1 MRVPAHIR
9 FTLAEAASMMTVA
22 KPTLE
27 KVGSAIHLVL
37 TEEQRFL
44 PSPRMEAVC
53 SIISVED
60 ADGITVAVLKHPEGK
75 TWATVTSEQ
84 TARSKP
90 NGNLRQVVRIHSG
103 GVTFHDERKPEPV
116 VPRREPPHAAPA
128 GEDRFQRGLK
138 AMDAVLFQSH
148 QGGNLKGYG
157 IQNDSPRPAPDI
169 TFVDGQISLRALA
182 RAFLDA
188 YQPQITISDQ
198 VRVTLAKR
206 AMKLLLR
213 KWRDE
218 GNIEHLAGSPAAPAE
233 EWADNIGDIISIEG
247 TIDIDALAKA
257 AWSVMKEG
265 QGR

>member
-9 FTLAEAASMMTVA
+9 FTLAEMASMMTVA
-22 KPTLE
+22 KPALE

-37 TEEQRFL
+37 TEDQRYL
-44 PSPRMEAVC
+44 PSPGMEAAAA
-53 SIISVED
+53 IISVED

-75 TWATVTSEQ
+75 TFARVTSEQ
-84 TARSKP
+84 TARSSP
-90 NGNLRQVVRIHSG
+90 RTTVSFGPEGLVLTEAPSG
-103 GVTFHDERKPEPV
+103 AEPV
-116 VPRREPPHAAPA
+116 VLRREPPHAAPA
-128 GEDRFQRGLK
+128 GEDRFQRGVK
-138 AMDAVLFQSH
+138 AMNDSLSRLA
-148 QGGNLKGYG
+148 QGGGLKGYG
-157 IQNDSPRPAPDI
+157 CHSDALRPGPDI
-169 TFVDGQISLRALA
+169 TYLDGQISLRALA

-198 VRVTLAKR
+198 VRFGQAKR
-206 AMKLLLR
+206 AMRLLLR

-257 AWSVMKEG
+257 ALSVMKGGEG
-265 QGR
+265 Q